1 MIKTTIKR
9 NCKEFKKKIGNNL
22 TTLGENYFG
31 SIIYFAKKI
40 LDSIMFQVMLVIL
53 LNIITG

>member
-9 NCKEFKKKIGNNL
+9 NCKEFKKKIGKNL

-31 SIIYFAKKI
+31 SIIYFPKKV
-40 LDSIMFQVMLVIL
+40 LDSIMFHVMLVIL
-53 LNIITG
+53 